1 MIKRFLGLLILLLIS
16 DSLIAQDIEV
26 TVHDT
31 NLQDTL
37 GADIAFHFEVV
48 NISNQVQNVF
58 LVRTINSLPD
68 PNWTSSLCF
77 GENCFAPSIDS
88 VITAPPFPEPPVNPG
103 DTLKASV
110 HVFPLSV
117 DGTANV
123 QVQIG
128 TESSPNDRT
137 TINVTAIVLPTS
149 VGEDG
154 YHQSNYFISQNY
166 PNPFNPSTKIK
177 YGIGEAGVVSIKVY
191 NILGVEVASLVKEY
205 KTAGSYAVDF
215 SNTNLSSGVYL
226 YSLTVNN
233 YSETRKMI
241 LKK

>member
-1 MIKRFLGLLILLLIS
+1 MVKRFFGLILFLLIS

-77 GENCFAPSIDS
+77 GENCFAPFIDS

-110 HVFPLSV
+110 HVFPLLV

-149 VGEDG
+149 VNEDEN
-154 YHQSNYFISQNY
+154 HLSNYFISQNY

-177 YGIGEAGVVSIKVY
+177 YGIMEAGLVKIIVY
-191 NILGVEVASLVKEY
+191 NMLGVEVASLVNEY
-205 KTAGSYAVDF
+205 
-215 SNTNLSSGVYL
+215 
-226 YSLTVNN
+226 
-233 YSETRKMI
+233 
-241 LKK
+241 